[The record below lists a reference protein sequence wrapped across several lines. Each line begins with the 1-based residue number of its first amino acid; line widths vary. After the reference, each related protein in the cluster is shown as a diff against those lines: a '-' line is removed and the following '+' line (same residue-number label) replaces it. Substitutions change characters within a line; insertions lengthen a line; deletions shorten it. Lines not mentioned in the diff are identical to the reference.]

1 LWLPHRQANLSC
13 HNHTPVDLF
22 AVYILHKRINVL
34 CRRSVVIWI
43 LFIDWLGT
51 AMMVLDG

>member
-13 HNHTPVDLF
+13 HNHTPVDFF

-34 CRRSVVIWI
+34 CRRTVVIWT
-43 LFIDWLGT
+43 LFADWLGT
-51 AMMVLDG
+51 ALMVLDG